1 MAIRWIFGMKVTNI
15 QIYLSMK
22 NAAVL
27 AERRRF
33 SMPGL
38 PSGEYDEQ

>member
-1 MAIRWIFGMKVTNI
+1 MNVANI

-27 AERRRF
+27 AEQRRF

-38 PSGEYDEQ
+38 PSGEYGEQ